1 MKAIALTQYLPI
13 DNPLSLQDMDLPT
26 PVATGRDILVKVEA
40 ISVNPVDAKLRAPR
54 DEVLTEPRVLG
65 WDVAGT
71 VVAVGPEVS
80 LFAVGDA
87 VYYAGSV
94 TRPGANSEYHLVDE
108 RIVGHKPASLNFAQ
122 AAALPLTTITA
133 WEALF
138 DRLAISSTGADA
150 GKRILII
157 GGAGGVGSIAI
168 QLAKKLA
175 KLEVV
180 ATASREISTK
190 WCKELGA
197 DFVINHAGNMQEQ
210 LAKLDLTHI
219 DYIFCASDTDP
230 HFNAMA
236 DIIAP
241 QGKICSIVSNTAPF
255 DMSKLF
261 AKSVTFVWEM
271 MFSRAMFITA
281 DIQKQHDLLEASA
294 ALIDSG
300 VLKTTLGEV
309 FGKINAE
316 NLRRAHAALEGK
328 HTIGKIV
335 LAGF

>member
-1 MKAIALTQYLPI
+1 MKAVALTHYLPI
-13 DNPLSLQDMDLPT
+13 DNPLSLQDMDLPM
-26 PVATGRDILVKVEA
+26 PVASGRDILVQVAA
-40 ISVNPVDAKLRAPR
+40 ISVNPVDAKLRAPKDTVEAQR
-54 DEVLTEPRVLG
+54 RVLG

-94 TRPGANSEYHLVDE
+94 TRPGANSEFHLVDE
-108 RIVGHKPASLNFAQ
+108 RIVGRKPASLDFPH

-138 DRLAISSTGADA
+138 DRLAISAEGQDE

-175 KLEVV
+175 KLQVI
-180 ATASREISTK
+180 ATASRSESVQ

-197 DFVINHAGNMQEQ
+197 DFVVNHNGNMQEQ
-210 LAKLDLTHI
+210 LAKLDLAQV

-230 HFNAMA
+230 HFAAMA
-236 DIIAP
+236 DIIVP
-241 QGKICSIVSNTAPF
+241 QGKICSIVSNVAPL

-271 MFSRAMFITA
+271 MFTRSMFETK
-281 DIQKQHDLLEASA
+281 DMQKQHELLNRCAQ
-294 ALIDSG
+294 LVDSG
-300 VLKTTLGEV
+300 VLKTTMNEV
-309 FGKINAE
+309 LGKINAE

-328 HTIGKIV
+328 RTIGKLV

>member
-1 MKAIALTQYLPI
+1 MKAIALSQYLPI
-13 DNPLSLQDMDLPT
+13 DNPLSLQDIELPT

-175 KLEVV
+175 KLEVI
-180 ATASREISTK
+180 ATASREISSN

-197 DFVINHAGNMQEQ
+197 DHVINHSGNMQEQ
-210 LAKLDLTHI
+210 LATLNLTQI
-219 DYIFCASDTDP
+219 DYIFCVSDTDP
-230 HFNAMA
+230 HFDAMA

-241 QGKICSIVSNTAPF
+241 QGKICSIVGSVAPLE
-255 DMSKLF
+255 MSKLF

-271 MFSRAMFITA
+271 MFSRSMFLTA
-281 DIQKQHDLLEASA
+281 DMQKQHDLLEASA

-316 NLRRAHAALEGK
+316 NLRRAHAAIEG
-328 HTIGKIV
+328 HRTIGKIV

>member
-1 MKAIALTQYLPI
+1 MKAIALSQYLPI
-13 DNPLSLQDMDLPT
+13 DNPLSLQDIELPT

-40 ISVNPVDAKLRAPR
+40 ISVNPVDAKIRAPK
-54 DEVLTEPRVLG
+54 DEAITEPRVLG

-108 RIVGHKPASLNFAQ
+108 RIVGHKPASLNFSQ

-180 ATASREISTK
+180 ATASRDISSK
-190 WCKELGA
+190 WCKDLGA
-197 DFVINHAGNMQEQ
+197 DHVINHNGNMQEQ
-210 LAKLDLTHI
+210 LAKLNLTQI
-219 DYIFCASDTDP
+219 DYIFCVSDTDP
-230 HFNAMA
+230 HFDAMA

-241 QGKICSIVSNTAPF
+241 QGKICSIVGSVAPLE
-255 DMSKLF
+255 MSKLF

-271 MFSRAMFITA
+271 MFSRAMFLTA
-281 DIQKQHDLLEASA
+281 DMQKQHDLLEASA

-316 NLRRAHAALEGK
+316 NLRRAHAAIEGQR
-328 HTIGKIV
+328 TIGKIV